1 MERATHTFS
10 KRPAN
15 LAYVYSVKVFDASGI
30 MGILPRIGR
39 PEIIDMLVDLGH
51 RAAVQL
57 AIVENS
63 SQISSARES

>member
-1 MERATHTFS
+1 M
-10 KRPAN
+10 
-15 LAYVYSVKVFDASGI
+15 YSVKVFDASGI